1 MAARK
6 STAKKTAR
14 SKPASGK
21 PAARPRRKTA
31 RKKAPSRGRSVS
43 SLAIN
48 LGHVFALR
56 PRPQSAFRPDD
67 FRRAKHLL
75 RDEKYASAEA
85 AARAVA
91 QKALEL
97 TREGAGPSGAGR
109 RGRWQ

>member
-6 STAKKTAR
+6 STPKKRTAKA
-14 SKPASGK
+14 PSGK
-21 PAARPRRKTA
+21 ATARPRRKSA
-31 RKKAPSRGRSVS
+31 RKKAPSRERSVS
-43 SLAIN
+43 SLTIN

-56 PRPQSAFRPDD
+56 PRAQSSFRPGD

-91 QKALEL
+91 EKALEL
-97 TREGAGPSGAGR
+97 TREGADLPASGR
-109 RGRWQ
+109 RGRWH